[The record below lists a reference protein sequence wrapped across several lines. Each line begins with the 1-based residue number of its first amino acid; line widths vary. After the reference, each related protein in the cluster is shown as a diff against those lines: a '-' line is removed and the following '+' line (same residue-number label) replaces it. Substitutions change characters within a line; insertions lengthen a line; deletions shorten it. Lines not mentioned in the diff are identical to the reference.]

1 MNDCV
6 ENPNLRT
13 LQRSTAMYQPM
24 FECEKLAID
33 FVRIKLNNTLLMF
46 KYNSSLFRDVY
57 TSSLFLVVGHF
68 VTDILSEQSLM
79 ELVRVK
85 CMQPAEQLR

>member
-1 MNDCV
+1 
-6 ENPNLRT
+6 
-13 LQRSTAMYQPM
+13 
-24 FECEKLAID
+24 
-33 FVRIKLNNTLLMF
+33 MF

-57 TSSLFLVVGHF
+57 TSCLFLVFGHF

-85 CMQPAEQLR
+85 CMQPAEQLREAALFNIFLSFHAITIIPEGVVVGLRNNAWSPK